1 MAVRVYRRYLKLE
14 PTRVEEY
21 VDYLITIDRRDEAAT
36 RLAEAL
42 NNEKCVP
49 FSMRRWVASFQ
60 IETIFFNSLPGSS
73 RFRERLIINSGWS

>member
-42 NNEKCVP
+42 NNEK
-49 FSMRRWVASFQ
+49 
-60 IETIFFNSLPGSS
+60 
-73 RFRERLIINSGWS
+73 